1 MLANDDRLFT
11 MLAMFTAMV
20 GNRVIKMALRTSIM
34 VASIGVATI
43 GKPRPSVPC
52 TSPAN
57 RMTHTTANRTGVSNW
72 SNEIIWLLTRT
83 GRRLHCIPDA
93 TRLRIGLYK
102 PVQIFYNPRSFFH
115 VVAMALL
122 VQKFGGTSV
131 GTVERIEA
139 VADKVIGYK
148 NAGNDMV
155 VVVSAMSGET
165 NRLVELAKQIDPR
178 ARA

>member
-1 MLANDDRLFT
+1 MHQPCEQDDAYHREQN
-11 MLAMFTAMV
+11 
-20 GNRVIKMALRTSIM
+20 GR
-34 VASIGVATI
+34 
-43 GKPRPSVPC
+43 
-52 TSPAN
+52 
-57 RMTHTTANRTGVSNW
+57 SNW

-93 TRLRIGLYK
+93 LRLRIGLYK
-102 PVQIFYNPRSFFH
+102 QVQIFYNPRSFFH
-115 VVAMALL
+115 VGAMALL

-148 NAGNDMV
+148 DAGNDMV

-165 NRLVELAKQIDPR
+165 NRLVDWRNRSTRRRVGVNLTCC
-178 ARA
+178 